1 MLIRLRR
8 RRWIL
13 LLPTAP
19 ACRLMRVD
27 AATARWPEKCDR
39 SSTPSDARFGAGII
53 EGVFIGAC
61 ISPRLYIIVGT
72 FVMTSISPD
81 TEIRV
86 TPVQAPT
93 LKGRIASEIR
103 GAILRGDLKPGN
115 RIVESRLAK
124 QINVAQTTVREA
136 LQELETEGLVVKIIN
151 RETQVRKLTK
161 ADLVKLFQVRLELE
175 GLAAELA
182 RANASPHDFE
192 ELEQAVDGMRRA
204 ARRGDVTGFYRA
216 DMEFH
221 RRMWATTRNE
231 FLIRAL
237 EPLSI
242 GPFAFVLAGAPLP
255 ETEDFE
261 AVVDD
266 HMQIIDVLRADS
278 PKAARRLMEEK
289 LRAWQEIQM
298 RNLSSFLT

>member
-1 MLIRLRR
+1 
-8 RRWIL
+8 
-13 LLPTAP
+13 
-19 ACRLMRVD
+19 
-27 AATARWPEKCDR
+27 
-39 SSTPSDARFGAGII
+39 
-53 EGVFIGAC
+53 
-61 ISPRLYIIVGT
+61 
-72 FVMTSISPD
+72 
-81 TEIRV
+81 
-86 TPVQAPT
+86 
-93 LKGRIASEIR
+93 
-103 GAILRGDLKPGN
+103 LKPGN

>member
-1 MLIRLRR
+1 
-8 RRWIL
+8 
-13 LLPTAP
+13 
-19 ACRLMRVD
+19 
-27 AATARWPEKCDR
+27 
-39 SSTPSDARFGAGII
+39 
-53 EGVFIGAC
+53 
-61 ISPRLYIIVGT
+61 
-72 FVMTSISPD
+72 MTSISPD
-81 TEIRV
+81 TEIRF

-136 LQELETEGLVVKIIN
+136 LQELEAEGLVVKIIN
-151 RETQVRKLTK
+151 RETHVRKLTK

-182 RANASPHDFE
+182 RANASGHDIEDLE
-192 ELEQAVDGMRRA
+192 ETVEQMRRT
-204 ARRGDVTGFYRA
+204 ARRLDITGFYRA
-216 DMEFH
+216 DMDFH
-221 RRMWATTRNE
+221 RRMWAITRND

-255 ETEDFE
+255 ETVDFE
-261 AVVDD
+261 AIAAD
-266 HMQIIDVLRADS
+266 HAEIINVLRADS
-278 PKAARRLMEEK
+278 PKAARRLMEQK
-289 LRAWQEIQM
+289 LRAWHEFQM
-298 RNLSSFLT
+298 RNLSAYLT